1 MKKILIILISLYL
14 TGCKT
19 TKVIRTGIQ
28 KDSIT
33 TIIKKQIVR
42 DTIYE
47 IKKDSAT
54 LNALIK
60 CINKKPVL
68 IIDTVQVIKSKTLKP
83 KIKLEG
89 NNLTLTCKKEA
100 EKLFKQWKHEYEE
113 TNTKTK
119 EVITLEPEYIEK
131 KLSWWQKLFI
141 NLGKLALAYIVFRIG
156 KPFVL
161 RRLNL

>member
-1 MKKILIILISLYL
+1 MKKISIILISLYL

-19 TKVIRTGIQ
+19 TKVIKTGIQ

-68 IIDTVQVIKSKTLKP
+68 IIDTVQVIKSKRLKP

-89 NNLTLTCKKEA
+89 NNLTLTCEKEA

-119 EVITLEPEYIEK
+119 ETITEVIEVEK
-131 KLSWWQKLFI
+131 QLSWWQKLFI
-141 NLGKLALAYIVFRIG
+141 NLGKLALGYIVFRIG

>member
-19 TKVIRTGIQ
+19 TKVIKTGIQ

-68 IIDTVQVIKSKTLKP
+68 IIDTVEVIKSKTLKP
-83 KIKLEG
+83 KIKLQG
-89 NNLTLTCKKEA
+89 NNLTLTCEKEA

-113 TNTKTK
+113 TNTKIK
-119 EVITLEPEYIEK
+119 ETITPEPEYIEK
-131 KLSWWQKLFI
+131 ELSWWQKLFI
-141 NLGKLALAYIVFRIG
+141 NLGKLSLAYLVFRIG